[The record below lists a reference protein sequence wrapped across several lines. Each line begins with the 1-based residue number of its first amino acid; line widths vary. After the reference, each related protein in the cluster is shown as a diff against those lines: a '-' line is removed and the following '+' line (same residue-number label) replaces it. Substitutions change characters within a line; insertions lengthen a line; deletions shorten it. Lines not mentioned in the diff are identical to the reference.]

1 MSSTTETHGHRTAD
15 AAMQGDQRNGDEISL
30 ADLVR
35 AVWKLR
41 WLLILGT
48 IIPVLLAGAWLL
60 TSRVTGFER
69 ATSYVIEFR
78 FEGRSED
85 QYPNGLPFSL
95 GNIVAPAT
103 LAAIYESEGIA
114 DYGMSFRDFQTAI
127 SIAPYT
133 PDRRLIMEKYTQ
145 DSRRAT
151 VAEINEAQ
159 AALNRELEAAQR
171 RYAVIGFTTT
181 DASIPQAKIDRV
193 LIEVPRAWERY
204 AIENRGA
211 LRIDTRMIN
220 PDIFLPERI
229 DGLDRLNG
237 LRYLRNAL
245 DELSA
250 TVNRIAE
257 LPGGLIIRE
266 PESNNDV
273 SALRWLINRAALQ
286 LIEVPAAWSSSES
299 NIVQAD
305 AQGLPISV
313 YPPGLFN
320 EADLEGQDYLISID
334 ILRQRM
340 RLVRDNVSRILSLA
354 NGDAV
359 RDPVSGLSA
368 RDIDRLLFDLDEFTV
383 KLLSAP
389 VLQLGISN
397 NSDVVRLYYDSRL
410 QELQRDK
417 QTLAGKARIVEQAIQ
432 NYQGMTGG
440 AADLGTGGS
449 EGAFPSTSTV
459 IPQFGD
465 AFIDRLIELSQRGG
479 DTQFRQDLLQQ
490 VINYQREATDLE
502 AEIARIQEY
511 IRVFTRSAEGSNVTD
526 PVLVRQFTEQLR
538 TELPQAMGR
547 LREYADITTRIA
559 YRLRYAQDIHGIVSP
574 EDGGAVNVDYYLRD
588 LPEAEAQGDNR
599 RQVLGELRQYA
610 ATANRLYAEISSQAL
625 GTYQRLFRAVASPE
639 PVRQSLVSRYEL
651 LVLLLAGL
659 VGAVLALLAGLM
671 RNVLG
676 SRPAA

>member
-1 MSSTTETHGHRTAD
+1 MSSATENHVQRPVD
-15 AAMQGDQRNGDEISL
+15 AEMRGNQRGPEEISVG
-30 ADLVR
+30 DLVR
-35 AVWKLR
+35 GLWKMR
-41 WLLILGT
+41 WLLVLGALV
-48 IIPVLLAGAWLL
+48 PMLFAGAWLL
-60 TSRVTGFER
+60 YSRVSGFER
-69 ATSYVIEFR
+69 AATYVIEFR

-95 GNIVAPAT
+95 GDIVAPAT
-103 LAAIYESEGIA
+103 LATIYEAEAIA
-114 DYGMSFRDFQTAI
+114 DYGMSFREFQTAI
-127 SIAPYT
+127 SIAPFT
-133 PDRRLIMEKYTQ
+133 PDRSLIMEKYVQ
-145 DSRRAT
+145 DDRRAT
-151 VAEINEAQ
+151 IAEVNEAQ
-159 AALNRELEAAQR
+159 AALNRELAAAQR
-171 RYAVIGFTTT
+171 RYASIGFTTSNI
-181 DASIPQAKIDRV
+181 DIPQSKIDRV
-193 LIEVPRAWERY
+193 LLEIPRAWERY
-204 AIENRGA
+204 AIENRGI

-220 PDIFLPERI
+220 PNIFQPERI

-250 TVNRIAE
+250 TVNRIAD

-266 PESNNDV
+266 TESDHDV

-286 LIEVPAAWSSSES
+286 LVEVPAAWSGSES
-299 NIVQAD
+299 NTVQAD

-313 YPPGLFN
+313 YPPGLFD
-320 EADLEGQDYLISID
+320 ETSLEGQDYLISID

-340 RLVRDNVSRILSLA
+340 RLIRDNISRILSIS

-359 RDPVSGLSA
+359 RDPESGLSA
-368 RDIDRLLFDLDEFTV
+368 RDIERMLFDLDEFTV

-397 NSDVVRLYYDSRL
+397 NSDVVRLYYDARL

-417 QTLAGKARIVEQAIQ
+417 QVLADKARIVEQAIQ
-432 NYQGMTGG
+432 SYQGMM
-440 AADLGTGGS
+440 GGS
-449 EGAFPSTSTV
+449 VDVGTSGVEGAFPSTGSTI

-502 AEIARIQEY
+502 AEIGRIQEY
-511 IRVFTRSAEGSNVTD
+511 IRVFTRNAEGTNVTD
-526 PVLVRQFTEQLR
+526 PALVRQFTQQLQV
-538 TELPQAMGR
+538 ELPQAMVR

-574 EDGGAVNVDYYLRD
+574 DEGSVVNVDYYLRD
-588 LPEAEAQGDNR
+588 LPDADTQADNR
-599 RQVLGELRQYA
+599 RQVLGELMQYA
-610 ATANRLYAEISSQAL
+610 AIANRLYTEISGQAL

-639 PVRQSLVSRYEL
+639 PVRQPLVTRFDL
-651 LVLLLAGL
+651 LVLVLAGL
-659 VGAVLALLAGLM
+659 VGGMIALFVGLL
-671 RNVLG
+671 RNVVG
-676 SRPAA
+676 KQTA

>member
-1 MSSTTETHGHRTAD
+1 MDIEMNSGIETSG
-15 AAMQGDQRNGDEISL
+15 QRSVDRGSADEISIG
-30 ADLVR
+30 DVVR

-41 WLLILGT
+41 WFLVLGV
-48 IIPVLLAGAWLL
+48 IISMLLAGAWLL
-60 TSRVTGFER
+60 FNRVIGFER
-69 ATSYVIEFR
+69 ATSYIIEFR

-95 GNIVAPAT
+95 GDIVAPAT
-103 LAAIYESEGIA
+103 LAAVYESEGIA

-133 PDRRLIMEKYTQ
+133 PDRRLIMRKYIT
-145 DSRRAT
+145 DERRAT
-151 VAEINEAQ
+151 TAEVSEAQ

-171 RYAVIGFTTT
+171 RYAVIGFITT
-181 DASIPQAKIDRV
+181 DASIPQSKIDRV
-193 LIEVPRAWERY
+193 LLEIPRTWERY
-204 AIENRGA
+204 AIENRGI

-220 PDIFLPERI
+220 PEIFQPERI
-229 DGLDRLNG
+229 EGLDRLNG

-245 DELSA
+245 NELSA
-250 TVNRIAE
+250 TVDRIAE

-266 PESNNDV
+266 PESNHDV

-286 LIEVPAAWSSSES
+286 LTEVPAAWSSSES

-340 RLVRDNVSRILSLA
+340 RLVRDNVSRILSVS

-359 RDPVSGLSA
+359 RDPASGLSA
-368 RDIDRLLFDLDEFTV
+368 RDIDRMLFDLDEFTV

-397 NSDVVRLYYDSRL
+397 NSDMVRLYYDSRL

-432 NYQGMTGG
+432 NYQGMMGG
-440 AADLGTGGS
+440 AADMGTGGL
-449 EGAFPSTSTV
+449 EGTVPSTGSTV

-465 AFIDRLIELSQRGG
+465 AFIDRLIEQSQRGG

-502 AEIARIQEY
+502 AEIGRIQEY
-511 IRVFTRSAEGSNVTD
+511 IRVFTRNDQGSNAAD
-526 PVLVRQFTEQLR
+526 PVLVRRFTEQLQA
-538 TELPQAMGR
+538 ELPQAMGR
-547 LREYADITTRIA
+547 LRDYADITTRIA

-574 EDGGAVNVDYYLRD
+574 DGDGVVNVDYYLRD
-588 LPEAEAQGDNR
+588 LPEAEAQADNR
-599 RQVLGELRQYA
+599 RQILGELMQYA

-625 GTYQRLFRAVASPE
+625 GTYQRLFRAVASPD
-639 PVRQSLVSRYEL
+639 PVRQSLISRFDIM
-651 LVLLLAGL
+651 VLLLAGL
-659 VGAVLALLAGLM
+659 VGGMLALFAGLL
-671 RNVLG
+671 RNMLG
-676 SRPAA
+676 RPSA